1 MKEDIK
7 DIELLND
14 ELSEFINKP
23 PSWWQKWGYYLLLII
38 VIIIL
43 LLSCL
48 IKYPDKIIA
57 SAIITSYNPPVK
69 IYSEVNGFIEKLFIK
84 DSQYVKK
91 NQLIGIIKSPSNY
104 KDVLLLD
111 SILDIDISSDYII
124 FLNLDLNL
132 GELQSYYADFIKSIN
147 SHYNFV
153 KTSFYPQRIKAKE
166 IEYEKFYKYLNNL
179 KIQYEVYKKNY
190 LLAYSKMKRDSTL
203 KINNIISEVEY
214 ENSRSN
220 FVEKEYELS
229 KIEVEIS
236 LANTNLE
243 KIKQEIIDLKS
254 QYNEKLNNYKLE
266 IEKYKSILK
275 AAIKEWKKK
284 YLLISP
290 INGIA
295 SFTNYWNENQYVF
308 KDDLILSI
316 IPAFPESVI
325 GRLKVEPKGIGKVKV
340 GMPVIIK
347 LDNYPYNEYGTLK
360 GYITNISLIPID
372 NKYILEVKFPDG
384 LKTSYNKNI
393 SFVQEMSGIG
403 EIITE
408 KKSLIIRIIEPIK
421 YIFRV
426 QKIYE

>member
-1 MKEDIK
+1 MNKDIN
-7 DIELLND
+7 DIELLHE

-23 PSWWQKWGYYLLLII
+23 YSWWEKWGYYLLVFIF
-38 VIIIL
+38 IIIL

-69 IYSEVNGFIEKLFIK
+69 IYSEVNGFIEKLFVK

-104 KDVLLLD
+104 KDVLYLD
-111 SILDIDISSDYII
+111 SILNIDILSDYKT
-124 FLNLDLNL
+124 FLNMELNL
-132 GELQSYYADFIKSIN
+132 GEIQSYYVDFIKSIN
-147 SHYNFV
+147 SYDNFMKV
-153 KTSFYPQRIKAKE
+153 SFYPQRIKSKE
-166 IEYEKFYKYLNNL
+166 SEYEKFNNYLINL
-179 KIQYEVYKKNY
+179 KIQYEIYRNNY
-190 LLAYSKMKRDSTL
+190 LLAYSKMKRDSSL
-203 KINNIISEVEY
+203 KIKNIISELEF
-214 ENSRSN
+214 ENSKSN

-275 AAIKEWKKK
+275 AVIKEWKKK

-290 INGIA
+290 INGIV

-316 IPAFPESVI
+316 IPTFPESVI

-372 NKYILEVKFPDG
+372 NKYLLEVKFPDG

-393 SFVQEMSGIG
+393 LFVQEMSGIG

-408 KKSLIIRIIEPIK
+408 KKSLIVRILEPIK
-421 YIFRV
+421 YIIRV
-426 QKIYE
+426 QKTYE